1 MSMRRLFAFIILM
14 VLGTFAA
21 GCMQSEIEQSQR
33 QLQAQQ
39 VQLEKLSRDVE
50 EMHALQAATPRT
62 PVAAPGA
69 CDAAVRDMATRK
81 GGERFAAN
89 DFQQALGY
97 YEDALVACPQSAR
110 AELNVARTYEAIGN
124 RSLAIEHYQ
133 RCASGSD
140 SSDPGAR
147 AQARDALAR
156 LGSASP

>member
-1 MSMRRLFAFIILM
+1 MRRLFEFIILM

-21 GCMQSEIEQSQR
+21 GCMQKEIEQSQR
-33 QLQAQQ
+33 QLQTQQ

-50 EMHALQAATPRT
+50 QMRALQAATQRT
-62 PVAAPGA
+62 PVAPLGT
-69 CDAAVRDMATRK
+69 CDPSVRDLATRK

-97 YEDALVACPQSAR
+97 YEDALVACPKSAR

-133 RCASGSD
+133 RASSESD
-140 SSDPGAR
+140 SSDPDAR
-147 AQARDALAR
+147 SQARDALAR